1 MQRHRLH
8 VGLSPAELATLCGV
22 TQATV
27 SRWEKGMLQMDLSDL
42 YRIADALRMPGWM
55 LLAEAD
61 SPGGYDARRIE
72 TMRLLMRKGGGE
84 TMP

>member
-1 MQRHRLH
+1 MQKHRAH
-8 VGLSPAELATLCGV
+8 VGLSQAELATLCGV

-27 SRWEKGMLQMDLSDL
+27 SRWEKGTLQMDLSDL
-42 YRIADALRMPGWM
+42 YRIADALRMPCWM

-61 SPGGYDARRIE
+61 SPGEYDARRIE